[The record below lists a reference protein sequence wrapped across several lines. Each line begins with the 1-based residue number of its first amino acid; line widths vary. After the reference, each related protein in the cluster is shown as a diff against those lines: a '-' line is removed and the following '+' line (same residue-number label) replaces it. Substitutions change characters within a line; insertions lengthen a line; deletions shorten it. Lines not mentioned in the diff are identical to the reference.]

1 MINYLKLVE
10 IFFTCFFITLPFSIF
25 YHWKKLEEE
34 EE

>member
-1 MINYLKLVE
+1 MINNLHLAE
-10 IFFTCFFITLPFSIF
+10 IFWTCFFITLPFSIF